1 MNKFK
6 GYLILSDI
14 DGTLTNDRGQISAE
28 NAAAIRYFQEEGGL
42 ITVASGRYPWYIAK
56 YSHTF
61 NPNT

>member
-28 NAAAIRYFQEEGGL
+28 NAAAIRYFQEEGFVKLSRGTVELIDRKGL
-42 ITVASGRYPWYIAK
+42 ENLTA
-56 YSHTF
+56 
-61 NPNT
+61 